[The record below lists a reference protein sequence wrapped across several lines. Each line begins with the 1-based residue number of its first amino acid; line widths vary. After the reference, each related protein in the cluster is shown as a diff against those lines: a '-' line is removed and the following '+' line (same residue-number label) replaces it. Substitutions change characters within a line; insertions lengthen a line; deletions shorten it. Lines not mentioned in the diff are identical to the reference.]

1 MARKKPE
8 SVLIVGAGIAGLCT
22 AYHLA
27 EAGVDDV
34 VVIDKGKIGSGS
46 SGKSGAVNTMLMP
59 TETGT
64 RARAISMDIF
74 ERFNDILDDYSFHQC
89 GSMFIFTE
97 EEFRAN
103 ERQHAMYRRAGA
115 RFDTLRSA
123 EVEER
128 FPDLRIRNDEYCVLD
143 YRGGWNEPD
152 TYIRALSAKVRQLG
166 ADIREDEP
174 VEEFIIES
182 GCVSGVRAEAS
193 GELRADAVVCTVNA
207 WANSLLS
214 HVGQPIPAR
223 NFVHE
228 RFVTTPFPEAPQVP
242 ATNDNANQ
250 VYYRP
255 TEDNRLLF
263 GSGAHEPVEVVM
275 PGIDFDY
282 TALELA
288 PEPGPFIKDAVK
300 ERLPMMEGV
309 ELEKHRVGLISMTP
323 DLLPNIGPV
332 AALPGLFL
340 GTNFNSGGF
349 GYHTV
354 AGLLLTEF
362 ILEGR
367 TRIDVTEFSPD
378 RFANFDTK
386 AFLEKEQSYRT
397 IRRH

>member
-1 MARKKPE
+1 MAGKPE
-8 SVLIVGAGIAGLCT
+8 SVLVVGAGVAGLCT
-22 AYHLA
+22 ACHLA

-46 SGKSGAVNTMLMP
+46 SSKSGAVNTMLMP

-74 ERFNDILDDYSFHQC
+74 ERFTDILDDYSFHQC
-89 GSMFIFTE
+89 GCMFICTE
-97 EEFRAN
+97 EQYRVH
-103 ERQHAMYRRAGA
+103 ERQHAMHRRAGA
-115 RFDTLRSA
+115 RFDVLRSA
-123 EVEER
+123 QVEER
-128 FPDLRIRNDEYCVLD
+128 FPDLRIRDDEYCVLD

-152 TYIRALSAKVRQLG
+152 TYIRALSARVRQLG
-166 ADIREDEP
+166 VEIREDEP
-174 VEEFIIES
+174 VEEFSIES
-182 GCVSGVRAEAS
+182 GRVSGVRTRLS
-193 GELRADAVVCTVNA
+193 GELRADVVVCTVNA

-214 HVGQPIPAR
+214 RVGQPVPAR

-228 RFVTTPFPEAPQVP
+228 RFVTTPFSEAPRVP
-242 ATNDNANQ
+242 ATNDNAEQ
-250 VYYRP
+250 IYYRP

-263 GSGAHEPVEVVM
+263 GSSGPHEPVEIIM

-288 PEPGPFIKDAVK
+288 AEPAPFIMDAVK
-300 ERLPMMEGV
+300 ERLPMMEGIELV
-309 ELEKHRVGLISMTP
+309 EHRVGLISMTL
-323 DLLPNIGPV
+323 DRLPNIGPV
-332 AALPGLFL
+332 AALPGLLL

-349 GYHTV
+349 GYHAV

-378 RFANFDTK
+378 RFADVDTK
-386 AFLEKEQSYRT
+386 AFLEEERTYRS
-397 IRRH
+397 IRH